1 MNIFHISEIVDLG
14 IEKEKKRRD
23 FYGMCAK
30 QFTDE
35 QLISLFKQ
43 LRDWED
49 AHIKKFSDMRN
60 TLEDSQA
67 QDSYPGELSQY
78 MQSLVDDRLYAV
90 VTPDE
95 FSRKVTT
102 PIEAVQFGIS
112 FEKDAILFFNE
123 LNLYTIEAQK
133 KVVGQLIQEEKQHI
147 VFLAAMRENLS
158 AKNK

>member
-30 QFTDE
+30 QFGAE
-35 QLISLFKQ
+35 QLINLFKQ
-43 LRDWED
+43 LRDWEET
-49 AHIKKFSDMRN
+49 HIKKFTDIRN
-60 TLEDSQA
+60 TLEDSRA

-78 MQSLVDDRLYAV
+78 MQSLVDDKLYSV

-95 FSRKVTT
+95 FARKVNN

-123 LNLYTIEAQK
+123 LNLYTIEAHK
-133 KVVGQLIQEEKQHI
+133 KIVGQLIQEEKQHI
-147 VFLAAMRENLS
+147 VFLAAMRADLI
-158 AKNK
+158 K